1 LPLSL
6 TLKGLTC
13 ASIADFIPPITSR
26 KLVREGL
33 SRNTS
38 TLADLYALEIAGFE
52 LGRKEV
58 DDPES
63 CDARHKEYRRT
74 FFQGFVSVHTQTQK
88 RKET

>member
-1 LPLSL
+1 MFPASL
-6 TLKGLTC
+6 TPAGLGC
-13 ASIADFIPPITSR
+13 SSIADFVPPITSR

-38 TLADLYALEIAGFE
+38 TLADLYALELAGFE

-63 CDARHKEYRRT
+63 NDARHKEYRRA
-74 FFQGFVSVHTQTQK
+74 FFQAFV
-88 RKET
+88 RRLGDILC